1 MAAVRIPPL
10 VLEGRDPVAKRQE
23 IHRAFQRT
31 FSLYER
37 LFEHLATEDAWY
49 RKAIALRHPLIFYY
63 GHTAVFYV
71 NKLLP
76 AGLLKERIDPALES
90 LFAVGVDEMSW
101 DDLDEHHY
109 DWPARLRVADYR
121 NCVRERV
128 GDLIDRLPLELPIR
142 WDSPWWAILMGIE
155 HENIHLETSS
165 VLMRQLPLGEVRP
178 VSDFP
183 AGTEGGPAPP
193 NRRIPVP
200 AGTVRLGK
208 GREHRLYGWD
218 NEYGAEEIPL
228 DGFSA
233 ARLLVSNG
241 EFLPFVEAGGYAN
254 PDYWTD
260 EARDWL
266 GFARPHHPTFWVRH
280 GQEWRLRLLA
290 EERPMPWNWPVEVN
304 CHEARAFCRWLSER
318 EGHTLRLPTE
328 AEWHR
333 IRETAGLGDCD
344 GWTEAP
350 GNIGLSHGASPV
362 AVDRFPQGPFCDVVG
377 NVWQW
382 TETAIYPFPGFAPHP
397 LYDDFSV
404 PTFDGQHHLLLGGS
418 FMSLGNETQAHA
430 RYAFRRHFFQ
440 HAGFR
445 YVESGNALPENPVY
459 ETDQALTQ
467 YAEFH
472 YGEEY
477 FGVPNFPQAVARHAL
492 AAASGRPLHRALDL
506 GCSVGRTAFELARAC
521 PEVTGIDLSAR
532 FIQVGVRLR
541 EEGRYPYAVV
551 EEGEIQS
558 YRTADLARLGLAA
571 TAGRV
576 QFFQDD
582 ATNLKPLHTGY
593 DLVVAA
599 NLIDRLR
606 EPRKFLT
613 AIGGRIRPGGLLLL
627 TSPYTWLAEHTPREE
642 WLGGFRKNG
651 ENRTT
656 LEALQESLAP
666 HFRLLEGYPLDLP
679 FVIRETARKFQHSLA
694 QVTLWERS
702 SPDPNPGDPGTGSG
716 SASAA

>member
-128 GDLIDRLPLELPIR
+128 GNLIDRLPLELPIR

-183 AGTEGGPAPP
+183 AGTEGGPPPP

-702 SPDPNPGDPGTGSG
+702 DRDSG
-716 SASAA
+716 GLS

>member
-10 VLEGRDPVAKRQE
+10 VLEGRDPGAKRRE
-23 IHRAFQRT
+23 IRSVFQRT

-49 RKAIALRHPLIFYY
+49 RKAVPLRHPLIFYY

-76 AGLLKERIDPALES
+76 AGLLEERIDPTLES

-101 DDLDEHHY
+101 DDLDDRHY
-109 DWPARLRVADYR
+109 DWPAPARVVDYR
-121 NCVRERV
+121 RQVRERV
-128 GDLIDRLPLELPIR
+128 DGLIDRLPLELPIR

-165 VLMRQLPLGEVRP
+165 VLMRQLPLGAVRP
-178 VSDFP
+178 VADFP
-183 AGTEGGPAPP
+183 ADTGGGPPPP

-208 GREHRLYGWD
+208 GREHQLYGWD
-218 NEYGAEEIPL
+218 NEYGQEEIPL

-241 EFLPFVEAGGYAN
+241 EFLPFVEAGGYE
-254 PDYWTD
+254 DLHYWTD
-260 EARDWL
+260 EARNWL
-266 GFARPHHPTFWVRH
+266 GFARPRHPTFWIRH

-318 EGHTLRLPTE
+318 EGRSLRLPTE

-333 IRETAGLGDCD
+333 IRGMAGLSDCD
-344 GWTEAP
+344 GWVEAP
-350 GNIGLSHGASPV
+350 GNIGLAQAASPM

-418 FMSLGNETQAHA
+418 FMSLGNETQASA

-445 YVESGNALPENPVY
+445 YVESGNPLPRIPVY

-477 FGVPNFPQAVARHAL
+477 FGVPNFPRAVAQLAL
-492 AAASGRPLHRALDL
+492 TASAGRPLRRALDL
-506 GCSVGRTAFELARAC
+506 GCSVGRTAFELARVS

-532 FIQVGVRLR
+532 FIQVGVHLR
-541 EEGRYPYAVV
+541 DEGRYPYAVV

-582 ATNLKPLHTGY
+582 ATNLKPLYTGY

-606 EPRKFLT
+606 NPRKFLES
-613 AIGGRIRPGGLLLL
+613 IGERIRPGGLLLL
-627 TSPYTWLAEHTPREE
+627 TSPYTWLVEHTPREE
-642 WLGGFRKNG
+642 WLGGFRENG

-656 LEALQESLAP
+656 LEALRVILAP

-694 QVTLWERS
+694 QVTLWERTGEDDS
-702 SPDPNPGDPGTGSG
+702 SKC
-716 SASAA
+716 

>member
-233 ARLLVSNG
+233 ARLLVSNC

-702 SPDPNPGDPGTGSG
+702 DRDSG
-716 SASAA
+716 GLS